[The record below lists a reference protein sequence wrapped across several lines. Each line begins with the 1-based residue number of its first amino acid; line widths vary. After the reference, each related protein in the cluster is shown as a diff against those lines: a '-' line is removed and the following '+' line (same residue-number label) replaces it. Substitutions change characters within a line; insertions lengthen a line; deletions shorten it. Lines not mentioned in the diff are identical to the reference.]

1 MSSMTFIVNSHFA
14 VWTVQFSPP
23 YEIFIFGAKF
33 LRNDYFTLLNENVS
47 ENISIVF
54 LLWRR
59 ISSWKHI
66 SSWRRISSLE
76 ANFFLEAESLSIFVN
91 AQFLSK
97 REILEVS
104 IYISTYEM
112 FQTYEKK
119 CFKPMKSHGKH
130 PFIASQFPP
139 FPTNNF
145 EEQSPIRTEAIVK
158 LSICSFYFWWK
169 NSRNIR
175 IVVYTQNV
183 AAQVVMFH
191 QKISP
196 NNRDLSKT
204 WRYRIIK
211 FWKKTDPTSR
221 WECARSVETS
231 PDIMDLKYV
240 SILWLCISVEIV
252 TNRCINLLLMYHF
265 VQILYKKW
273 NLISMNTSIQKK
285 SNELI

>member
-1 MSSMTFIVNSHFA
+1 MGSRFYRIWIYF
-14 VWTVQFSPP
+14 FFGG
-23 YEIFIFGAKF
+23 EFLLGGIFLLEAIIIFGGEF
-33 LRNDYFTLLNENVS
+33 LLWRFLLGGE
-47 ENISIVF
+47 F

-59 ISSWKHI
+59 ISSWRHI

-145 EEQSPIRTEAIVK
+145 EEQSPIRTEAIVNQFL
-158 LSICSFYFWWK
+158 LSICSFYFWWM
-169 NSRNIR
+169 NIRNIR
-175 IVVYTQNV
+175 IVAYTQNV
-183 AAQVVMFH
+183 VDHPLEVH
-191 QKISP
+191 QKFSHHY
-196 NNRDLSKT
+196 RYLTKT
-204 WRYRIIK
+204 
-211 FWKKTDPTSR
+211 
-221 WECARSVETS
+221 
-231 PDIMDLKYV
+231 
-240 SILWLCISVEIV
+240 
-252 TNRCINLLLMYHF
+252 
-265 VQILYKKW
+265 
-273 NLISMNTSIQKK
+273 
-285 SNELI
+285 